1 MSAVPAQDLDVPTLE
16 VRNLQTRFHTRAGVL
31 PVVDGVSF
39 TLGRGK
45 VLGLVGESGSGKSV
59 TGFSI
64 MGLVDPPGKVEGGQ
78 VLFQGRE
85 LTQLPATER
94 RELQGNRIAM
104 IFQDPMATLNP
115 VLRVDTQMIEA
126 VRAHKRVSTEEAR
139 RHARDTLGLMG
150 IPSPE
155 ERLRA
160 YPHQLSGG
168 MRQRVAIA
176 IAMLHGPD
184 LIIADEP
191 TTALDVTIQAQILS
205 EVQKLVRETGTS
217 LMWISHDLSVV
228 ASLADEIAVMYAGR
242 IVEHGTVAD
251 VLDHPQHPYTRGLI
265 DSLPSA
271 NERGARLRQIQGM
284 TPSLLAMPT
293 GCAFAP
299 RCPHADAACEQRPG
313 ISHPRHDA
321 PWHEVRCFHP
331 QHGKPVPAVPVALP
345 AAARAPAQENDVPLI
360 KLRHVAQ
367 RFGATPPPGAVGR
380 ALRSVGL
387 SKPPVVTHAVDGVDL
402 SVRPGEVVGLV
413 GESGCG
419 KSTLGR
425 IAAGLL
431 TPTEGEVIVGGK
443 PVASLSAEEQL
454 AARLRIQMVFQ
465 DPYASLN
472 PRLRVSRIVGEAA
485 LLHGLT
491 DAAGQDDYVC
501 AQLQRAGLDPA
512 LRHRYPHQF
521 SGGQRQRIGIARALA
536 VQPSMLVCDEA
547 VAALDVSIQA
557 QILNLFM
564 DLRDQLGLAYL
575 FISHDLGVIE
585 HLCDRV
591 VVMYLGRVVESAPV
605 AQLFARPAHPY
616 TQALLAE
623 IPSINARHT
632 TFGAI
637 RGEIPSPIAPPS
649 GCHFH
654 PRCPQAMPRCR
665 TEVPQ
670 LRGIAIRHATACHLY
685 DPAPAAV

>member
-1 MSAVPAQDLDVPTLE
+1 MSAVPVQDLEVPTLE

-64 MGLVDPPGKVEGGQ
+64 MGLVDPPGEVEGGQ

-94 RELQGNRIAM
+94 RELRGNRIAM

-126 VRAHKRVSTEEAR
+126 VKAHKRVSTEEAR

-205 EVQKLVRETGTS
+205 EVQKLVRDTGTS
-217 LMWISHDLSVV
+217 LIWISHDLSVV

-271 NERGARLRQIQGM
+271 NERGARLRQIPGM
-284 TPSLLAMPT
+284 TPSLLDMPA

-299 RCPHADAACEQRPG
+299 RCPHGDAACETRPG
-313 ISHPRHDA
+313 VSRPRHDA

-331 QHGKPVPAVPVALP
+331 QRDKPVRTSPAAVP
-345 AAARAPAQENDVPLI
+345 AAARAPVQDHDVPLVE
-360 KLRHVAQ
+360 LRQVAQ
-367 RFGATPPPGAVGR
+367 RFGVAPPPGAVGR
-380 ALRSVGL
+380 ALRSVGM
-387 SKPPVVTHAVDGVDL
+387 SKPPVVTHAVDVVDL

-431 TPTEGEVIVGGK
+431 APTEGQVIVGGK

-491 DAAGQDDYVC
+491 DAAGQDDYVS

-605 AQLFARPAHPY
+605 AELFARPAHPY

-623 IPSINARHT
+623 IPSIDARRT
-632 TFGAI
+632 TFSAI

-654 PRCPQAMPRCR
+654 PRCPKAMPRCR

-685 DPAPAAV
+685 DTN